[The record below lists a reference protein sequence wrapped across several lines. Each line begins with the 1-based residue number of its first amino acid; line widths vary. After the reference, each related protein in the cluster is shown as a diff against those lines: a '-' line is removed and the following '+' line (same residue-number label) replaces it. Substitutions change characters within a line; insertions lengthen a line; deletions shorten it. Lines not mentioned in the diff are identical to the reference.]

1 MTKINVCGC
10 LMIVVA
16 LASCSGSNSKKILV
30 MGSGNVQINKNTNTV
45 TLEPG
50 NTHTE
55 QEFDLQG
62 DKLIATT
69 PAGSS
74 DFNVSETGLY
84 ILNLKTDT
92 IVGSYQHTG
101 TDEASQRIT
110 QEDLRKRIDSLQ
122 ELVACRNVTKEKR
135 NFCIPPNQLAK
146 LTSNSNAQVIG
157 PYKKIPRSFEA
168 GKEHE
173 IYKFYT
179 SKEMQEIIEKL
190 KPMVK

>member
-1 MTKINVCGC
+1 MTKINISGC
-10 LMIVVA
+10 FMIVLA
-16 LASCSGSNSKKILV
+16 LVSCSGSNTKKIFV
-30 MGSGNVQINKNTNTV
+30 MGSGNVQINKNTV

-74 DFNVSETGLY
+74 DFNVSETGLF

-92 IVGSYQHTG
+92 IVGSYQRTG
-101 TDEASQRIT
+101 TDETAQRIT
-110 QEDLRKRIDSLQ
+110 QEDLKKRIDSLQ
-122 ELVACRNVTKEKR
+122 ELVACRNVTTEKR
-135 NFCIPPNQLAK
+135 NFCIPPNQLIK

-157 PYKKIPRSFEA
+157 PYRKIPRSFEA
-168 GKEHE
+168 GKEYE

-179 SKEMQEIIEKL
+179 NKEMHEIIEKL
-190 KPMVK
+190 KPMVH